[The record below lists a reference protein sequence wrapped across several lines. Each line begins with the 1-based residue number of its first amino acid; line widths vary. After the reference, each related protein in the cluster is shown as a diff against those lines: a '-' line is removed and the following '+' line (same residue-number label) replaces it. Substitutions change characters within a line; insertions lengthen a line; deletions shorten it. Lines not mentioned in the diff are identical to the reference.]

1 MPNKNPARVMLQWRE
16 HLKGRA
22 EVRPKCWH
30 SQIAFSDNTRCVS
43 CSQLLL
49 PSQPWQRV
57 VKHPYFYTLS
67 HTLGSTTFSFFE
79 NKSLNNTLIFHT
91 HTIPP
96 RWNDIFMKSRLLLL
110 LLLFKL
116 RFLLTSFLLSWLDG
130 HQLTWPIALLNLG
143 QTLS

>member
-1 MPNKNPARVMLQWRE
+1 MPNKNPARIMLQWRE

-43 CSQLLL
+43 CSQLLF

-67 HTLGSTTFSFFE
+67 HTLGSTILSFFE
-79 NKSLNNTLIFHT
+79 NKSLNNTFIFHIHT
-91 HTIPP
+91 HTNPP
-96 RWNDIFMKSRLLLL
+96 RCNYIFMKSRFL
-110 LLLFKL
+110 LLLFRL

-143 QTLS
+143 QALS